1 VVENVQELGE
11 PIEMI
16 GHFAGG
22 RVSPCRF
29 RWKGRVYRVAR
40 VSSTWESRRGGI
52 MNHHFVVRTS
62 AGDVYEISF
71 NTHTLGWTVD
81 YAYSPGA

>member
-1 VVENVQELGE
+1 MVERVQELGE

-52 MNHHFVVRTS
+52 MNHHFVVRPS

>member
-1 VVENVQELGE
+1 
-11 PIEMI
+11 
-16 GHFAGG
+16 
-22 RVSPCRF
+22 
-29 RWKGRVYRVAR
+29 
-40 VSSTWESRRGGI
+40 
-52 MNHHFVVRTS
+52 MNYHFVVRTS